1 MSEYA
6 PQFTLSTSAL
16 LQRVVHH
23 AENTCTGLAKRR
35 ITYLDIGAGAGDL
48 INLVSRRLDVAPHA
62 CDYTDELMQLPGQKV
77 DVCDL
82 NTDPLPY
89 ADNTFDL
96 VTFTEVIEHIEH
108 HQDALREIYRVLK
121 DDGYLIVT
129 TPNILNIK
137 SRLRFLFFGF
147 WNLFGPLYFKS
158 STKYTTGGHI
168 NPISYFYVAHS
179 LLEADF
185 RIVTEDVDK
194 IMRSGIL
201 AFLLLYLPIRI
212 ASYFTMKK
220 EVRKYRTIDE
230 TNREYVLK
238 MNTPRMLLGR
248 TLIVVAQKP
257 KPAEAA

>member
-6 PQFTLSTSAL
+6 PTFTLSTSAL

-23 AENTCTGLAKRR
+23 VEASCPGLANRK
-35 ITYLDIGAGAGDL
+35 IAYLDIGAGAGDL
-48 INLVSRRLDVAPHA
+48 INLVSKALDVEAHA
-62 CDYTDELMQLPGQKV
+62 CDYTDTLMQLPGQKV
-77 DVCDL
+77 DTCDL

-89 ADNTFDL
+89 ADNSFDL
-96 VTFTEVIEHIEH
+96 VTFTEVIEHVEH
-108 HQDALREIYRVLK
+108 HQDVLREIHRVLK

-185 RIVTEDVDK
+185 DIVTEDVDK

-201 AFLLLYLPIRI
+201 PTLLLYLPIKL
-212 ASYFTMKK
+212 ASYFALKK
-220 EVRKYRTIDE
+220 EVRKYKTVDE
-230 TNREYVLK
+230 TNRVHVLK
-238 MNTPRMLLGR
+238 MNTVRMLLGR
-248 TLIVVAQKP
+248 TLIVVARKP
-257 KPAEAA
+257 KPAAQS